1 MRVWPVSTRLA
12 VTTMMAACWIRHAES
27 ATCSFTNAFPNSMG
41 AHVALSDTSSGSA
54 TVTSSIVSY
63 GSTAYFTCDD
73 GITQYVHLYNS
84 SDNSLMGTQFVMSG
98 FYCQAINMLSLEPES
113 YGSTSYNLDFPVSLP
128 ITAVSSGHVRVF
140 LLNSAYDGV
149 VVWKFQLSGGVWE
162 FLANTTSFGAGGVFD
177 LSTGSTDATMRCEDS
192 NGREIASVTFNYAS
206 DVEMGI
212 HLTLMGSSG
221 RTLACLCT
229 PALPLSICSCSW
241 PTPQWHTCTSYA
253 WSRCSLHISAAL
265 SLPQPLLLQTHH
277 YLPGASSASAPS
289 PLPAH
294 HPATPPE
301 LLACVAGSEQLK
313 YIRGCGSTGANC
325 NSCSSSDGLSTT
337 MIIMSVVIVVL
348 GLALIAIGSYVI
360 FIKCRAQDKGS
371 TAQVVHPAQI
381 AQIGMGTGTVP
392 VVTGVAMPGA
402 TEPKE
407 VWS

>member
-221 RTLACLCT
+221 
-229 PALPLSICSCSW
+229 
-241 PTPQWHTCTSYA
+241 
-253 WSRCSLHISAAL
+253 
-265 SLPQPLLLQTHH
+265 
-277 YLPGASSASAPS
+277 
-289 PLPAH
+289 
-294 HPATPPE
+294 
-301 LLACVAGSEQLK
+301 SEQLK